1 MSVSSIP
8 ALSQSLATTA
18 PVPLCANCAAA
29 IRTCFWCS
37 PAAMR
42 RHIRNRQSPFP
53 KLIWYWVPRDAAVC
67 RSCWK
72 HGSRHTRP
80 VAQWMPTPDTTPL
93 RHFPATSCR
102 TTPVPFSR
110 FRMAATA
117 FAATAS
123 SPMPEGA
130 AVLCRRRSCAVPPVP
145 LRSTAIRNWCSAAS
159 IWGSTAWS
167 GAAVLPMR

>member
-8 ALSQSLATTA
+8 ALSQSPATTA
-18 PVPLCANCAAA
+18 PVPLCASCAAA

-42 RHIRNRQSPFP
+42 RRIRNRRSPFP
-53 KLIWYWVPRDAAVC
+53 KLIWYWAPRGAAAC

-72 HGSRHTRP
+72 HGSRRTRHA
-80 VAQWMPTPDTTPL
+80 AQWMPIPDTTLL

-102 TTPVPFSR
+102 TTPVPFSK
-110 FRMAATA
+110 FRTAATA

-130 AVLCRRRSCAVPPVP
+130 AVQVHRCGVRRHLQPHP
-145 LRSTAIRNWCSAAS
+145 LQI
-159 IWGSTAWS
+159 S
-167 GAAVLPMR
+167 GLRHHDRLDGGLPRRERCGF